1 MRNGLSKFAFFL
13 ALVLSIGIA
22 LPSPQQVPQEET
34 FDPYDKQYTAQDFVS
49 MIEKL
54 KQHRL
59 VPKDFI
65 PTYENNGII
74 GPHSRIA
81 MMRET
86 SPGPWQASPEEKNF
100 WWECYIHVVDA
111 QGNYAG
117 MIHLKISLKTG
128 EIWEVEYSPFGD
140 VLTYRPYDSVVLYE
154 DLKTATRISSHA
166 FYDIRVY
173 KSLAESGY
181 VPAGYRTDPQRPII
195 KRQKFGS
202 DSASNEYK
210 VYEFGYVGDQEV
222 EVHYFLGARGEVSQ
236 VEFYPFRTSRGVIH
250 KIDIEVGK
258 TQEGRPI
265 QKKFRIDL
273 LSREALEA
281 NRNGTILNFIESRL
295 SRYIQLK
302 DELDFVKREVKTFFS
317 SRLPRMTL
325 APDPHEQPDSNEPRP
340 NDVRP
345 DDVGEV
351 GLERAPK
358 ISRVVQRALDHTGV
372 AREQRRA
379 EGTETETD
387 AEKGREDKIRNR
399 GRNIKNGRSGK

>member
-1 MRNGLSKFAFFL
+1 MAMRNGLSKFAFFL
-13 ALVLSIGIA
+13 VFMLASGIA
-22 LPSPQQVPQEET
+22 QFGYLEEDTLPTPQQVPPDET
-34 FDPYDKQYTAQDFVS
+34 FDPYAKQYTIQDFVS
-49 MIEKL
+49 VIEKL

-59 VPKDFI
+59 VPKDFM
-65 PTYENNGII
+65 PTYENKGIM

-86 SPGPWQASPEEKNF
+86 SPGPWQASQEEKKF
-100 WWECYIHVVDA
+100 WWECYLHGVDA

-117 MIHLKISLKTG
+117 MIHLKINLKTG

-154 DLKTATRISSHA
+154 DLQMATRISSHA

-181 VPAGYRTDPQRPII
+181 VPPGYRTDPQRPIV
-195 KRQKFGS
+195 KRHKFGS
-202 DSASNEYK
+202 DQASNEFK
-210 VYEFGYVGDQEV
+210 VFEYGYVGDQEV
-222 EVHYFLGARGEVSQ
+222 EVHYFLGARGEGSQ

-273 LSREALEA
+273 LSRDALEA
-281 NRNGTILNFIESRL
+281 NRNNTVLNFIESLR
-295 SRYIQLK
+295 SRYVRLK

-317 SRLPRMTL
+317 SRLPKITFGK
-325 APDPHEQPDSNEPRP
+325 DPNETRGGTYTGMFF
-340 NDVRP
+340 
-345 DDVGEV
+345 GEAQ
-351 GLERAPK
+351 GMF
-358 ISRVVQRALDHTGV
+358 
-372 AREQRRA
+372 QRRSQQEPPA
-379 EGTETETD
+379 Q
-387 AEKGREDKIRNR
+387 
-399 GRNIKNGRSGK
+399 S

>member
-100 WWECYIHVVDA
+100 WWECYIHGVDA

-117 MIHLKISLKTG
+117 MIHLKINLKTG
-128 EIWEVEYSPFGD
+128 EMWEVEYSPFGD

-236 VEFYPFRTSRGVIH
+236 VEFYPFRTSRGVMH
-250 KIDIEVGK
+250 KI
-258 TQEGRPI
+258 
-265 QKKFRIDL
+265 
-273 LSREALEA
+273 
-281 NRNGTILNFIESRL
+281 
-295 SRYIQLK
+295 YI
-302 DELDFVKREVKTFFS
+302 
-317 SRLPRMTL
+317 
-325 APDPHEQPDSNEPRP
+325 
-340 NDVRP
+340 
-345 DDVGEV
+345 
-351 GLERAPK
+351 
-358 ISRVVQRALDHTGV
+358 
-372 AREQRRA
+372 
-379 EGTETETD
+379 
-387 AEKGREDKIRNR
+387 
-399 GRNIKNGRSGK
+399 